1 MKKVLIITYYW
12 PPSGGAGVQRWLK
25 FVKYLPSEGIEP
37 IVLTVDPH
45 FAAYPVIDKSFGKDI
60 QSELKVYRTQATDY
74 YKFYSIFQKGKKAPQ
89 GGIPSVQKSFKSKLS
104 LALRNH
110 LFVPDPRIGWNKYAF
125 KKAEDIIRAEG
136 VEIVITTSPPHS
148 TQLIGVALK
157 KKYPNLKWIAD
168 LRDPWTDIYYYK
180 DLNHSIWSDKQNRKK
195 EKLVLQTADEI
206 VVVSKGLKELFRNK
220 GVEIQPEKIHVVS
233 NGYDHDDFA
242 LLSKATL
249 KKSTISYVGTINDS
263 YDISG
268 FLKGLRKLSFENKGQ
283 ISFQFVGQLS
293 ADVEFEIKNSG
304 LNSILQNKGYVEHA
318 KAVEFIFSSDVLLL
332 VIPKVEGN
340 KGILTGKLFEYIA
353 TGNPILCIGPKDGD
367 ASKVISEGGFG
378 ECFDYSD
385 SEGIYLYL
393 RRALIEKSIE
403 SSPIE
408 QREKYTRENLTK
420 ELAKLI
426 K

>member
-1 MKKVLIITYYW
+1 M
-12 PPSGGAGVQRWLK
+12 
-25 FVKYLPSEGIEP
+25 
-37 IVLTVDPH
+37 
-45 FAAYPVIDKSFGKDI
+45 
-60 QSELKVYRTQATDY
+60 
-74 YKFYSIFQKGKKAPQ
+74 
-89 GGIPSVQKSFKSKLS
+89 
-104 LALRNH
+104 
-110 LFVPDPRIGWNKYAF
+110 
-125 KKAEDIIRAEG
+125 
-136 VEIVITTSPPHS
+136 
-148 TQLIGVALK
+148 
-157 KKYPNLKWIAD
+157 
-168 LRDPWTDIYYYK
+168 
-180 DLNHSIWSDKQNRKK
+180 
-195 EKLVLQTADEI
+195 
-206 VVVSKGLKELFRNK
+206 
-220 GVEIQPEKIHVVS
+220 
-233 NGYDHDDFA
+233 
-242 LLSKATL
+242 

-318 KAVEFIFSSDVLLL
+318 NAVEFIFSSDVLLL